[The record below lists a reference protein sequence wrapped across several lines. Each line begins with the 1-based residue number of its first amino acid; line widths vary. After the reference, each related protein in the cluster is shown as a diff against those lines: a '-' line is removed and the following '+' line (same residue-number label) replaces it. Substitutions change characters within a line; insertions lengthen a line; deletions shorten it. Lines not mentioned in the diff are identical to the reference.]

1 MTPPP
6 GSMRTGRARRRC
18 SPPSR
23 ARFAVTFLSR
33 YPESGRAGQIGG
45 SRAPMTSVG
54 LVMWD
59 RSASS
64 VGVERGGGGGDRVK
78 GGLGVDRQAGQRRSD
93 RLRSGVVGSGLGSQ
107 VCVAGQVVEGRL
119 VGAGRCPQRGWP
131 RRAGVGE
138 FGQSGIP
145 GGGRG
150 GSATNLLTVYRL
162 SVRHGL
168 VTPGRRRRAAR
179 STSAGRE

>member
-64 VGVERGGGGGDRVK
+64 VGVERGGGGGDRVE
-78 GGLGVDRQAGQRRSD
+78 GGLGVDRQAGQ
-93 RLRSGVVGSGLGSQ
+93 
-107 VCVAGQVVEGRL
+107 
-119 VGAGRCPQRGWP
+119 
-131 RRAGVGE
+131 AGVPALAHQHRE
-138 FGQSGIP
+138 PDARFAP
-145 GGGRG
+145 PKDMRM
-150 GSATNLLTVYRL
+150 L
-162 SVRHGL
+162 SRPLAPQG
-168 VTPGRRRRAAR
+168 
-179 STSAGRE
+179 